1 MTANEYQTTIGT
13 VNEDRKVH
21 LAAGTSDQHILCRFG
36 VARRP
41 TATTLAEIP
50 EDADVCAV
58 LLAAEIAISR
68 LCHQCFSISLRIRY
82 SAHIKTAIAACPE
95 G

>member
-1 MTANEYQTTIGT
+1 MTTSEYRTTIGT

-41 TATTLAEIP
+41 TTATLAEIP

-68 LCHQCFSISLRIRY
+68 LCRQCFSISLRVRY
-82 SAHIKTAIAACPE
+82 SAHIKAAVAACPE